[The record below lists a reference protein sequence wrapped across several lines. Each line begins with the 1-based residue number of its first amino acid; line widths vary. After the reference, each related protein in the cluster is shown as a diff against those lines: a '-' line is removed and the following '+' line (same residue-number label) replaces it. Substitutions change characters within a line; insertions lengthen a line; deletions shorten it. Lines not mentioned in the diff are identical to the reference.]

1 MKKEDDNE
9 NIINKAG
16 KTRSITFRLESS
28 IIEELQTEAEYRE
41 TSLNVL
47 INQILRRYSNWERY
61 ENKMGMLPVPKIMLS
76 SMMDEV
82 MKIGKENGI
91 EDVIMFRNLLMKELS
106 QIAFIFLKDSVLL
119 IKKNYNL
126 LTVLEVL
133 EQYMKVVGINS
144 DHRIDD
150 DGKHIYVIQHK
161 LGENWS
167 LFIKEFLILIF
178 ENLGKVKV
186 DISRYSKYNRCKSFY
201 KSINLFIYLNIN

>member
-1 MKKEDDNE
+1 MKEND
-9 NIINKAG
+9 NIIGNNHVIKTS
-16 KTRSITFRLESS
+16 KTRSITFRLETNT
-28 IIEELQTEAEYRE
+28 IEELQTEAEYRE

-61 ENKMGMLPVPKIMLS
+61 ESKMGMLPIPKIMIS
-76 SMMDEV
+76 SVLDEAI
-82 MKIGKENGI
+82 KSGKENGI
-91 EDVIMFRNLLMKELS
+91 DDITQFRNSLIKELS
-106 QIAFIFLKDSVLL
+106 QIAFTFLKDSVLL

-126 LTVLEVL
+126 FTVLEVL

-144 DHRIDD
+144 DHRVED

-186 DISRYSKYNRCKSFY
+186 EISSTQNTTVAKVF
-201 KSINLFIYLNIN
+201 INF

>member
-1 MKKEDDNE
+1 LNE
-9 NIINKAG
+9 ENVNDNKAG

-61 ENKMGMLPVPKIMLS
+61 ENKMGMIPIPKVMLS
-76 SMMDEV
+76 GIMDE
-82 MKIGKENGI
+82 MLKIGKDSGV
-91 EDVIMFRNLLMKELS
+91 EDVVDFRNKLIKELS
-106 QIAFIFLKDSVLL
+106 QTAFAFLKDSVLL

-126 LTVLEVL
+126 LVVLEVL

-144 DHRIDD
+144 DHRIED
-150 DGKHIYVIQHK
+150 DGKHVYVIQHK

-167 LFIKEFLILIF
+167 SFIKEFLILIF

-186 DISRYSKYNRCKSFY
+186 DISSTENTIVAKVF
-201 KSINLFIYLNIN
+201 INF

>member
-1 MKKEDDNE
+1 MKENEVFDN
-9 NIINKAG
+9 KPS

-28 IIEELQTEAEYRE
+28 VIEELQFEADYRE

-61 ENKMGMLPVPKIMLS
+61 ENKIGMIPIPKIILFS
-76 SMMDEV
+76 VMDQV
-82 MKIGKENGI
+82 IKSGVENGI
-91 EDVIMFRNLLMKELS
+91 EDMTKFKESLVKDLA
-106 QIAFIFLKDSVLL
+106 QIAFNFLKDSVLL

-126 LTVLEVL
+126 LSVLEVL
-133 EQYMKVVGINS
+133 EQYMKVIGINS

-150 DGKHIYVIQHK
+150 DGRHIYVIQHK
-161 LGENWS
+161 LGEVWS

-186 DISRYSKYNRCKSFY
+186 EISSTPNTTVAKVF
-201 KSINLFIYLNIN
+201 LNS

>member
-1 MKKEDDNE
+1 MKEND
-9 NIINKAG
+9 NIIGNNHVIKTS
-16 KTRSITFRLESS
+16 KTRSITFRLETNT
-28 IIEELQTEAEYRE
+28 IEELQTEAEYRE

-61 ENKMGMLPVPKIMLS
+61 ESKMGMLPIPKIMIS
-76 SMMDEV
+76 SMLDEAI
-82 MKIGKENGI
+82 KSGKENGI
-91 EDVIMFRNLLMKELS
+91 DDITQFRNSLIKELS
-106 QIAFIFLKDSVLL
+106 QIAFTFLKDSVLL

-126 LTVLEVL
+126 FTVLEVL

-144 DHRIDD
+144 DHRVED

-186 DISRYSKYNRCKSFY
+186 DISSTQNTTVAKVF
-201 KSINLFIYLNIN
+201 INF

>member
-1 MKKEDDNE
+1 LNE
-9 NIINKAG
+9 ENVNDNKAG

-61 ENKMGMLPVPKIMLS
+61 ENKMGMIPIPKVMLS
-76 SMMDEV
+76 GIMDE
-82 MKIGKENGI
+82 MLKIGKDSGV
-91 EDVIMFRNLLMKELS
+91 EDVIDFRDKLIKELS
-106 QIAFIFLKDSVLL
+106 QTAFAFLKDSVLL

-126 LTVLEVL
+126 LVVLEVL

-144 DHRIDD
+144 DHRIED
-150 DGKHIYVIQHK
+150 DGKHVYVIQHK

-167 LFIKEFLILIF
+167 SFIKEFLILIF

-186 DISRYSKYNRCKSFY
+186 DISSTENTTVAKVF
-201 KSINLFIYLNIN
+201 INF

>member
-1 MKKEDDNE
+1 MNE
-9 NIINKAG
+9 ENVNDNKAG

-61 ENKMGMLPVPKIMLS
+61 ENKMGMIPIPKVMLS
-76 SMMDEV
+76 GIMDEM
-82 MKIGKENGI
+82 MKIGKESGV
-91 EDVIMFRNLLMKELS
+91 EDVINFRDKLIKEIS
-106 QIAFIFLKDSVLL
+106 QTAFAFLKDSVLL

-126 LTVLEVL
+126 LVVLEVL

-144 DHRIDD
+144 DHKIED
-150 DGKHIYVIQHK
+150 DGKHVYVIQHK

-186 DISRYSKYNRCKSFY
+186 DISSTENTTVAKVF
-201 KSINLFIYLNIN
+201 INF

>member
-9 NIINKAG
+9 DTINKVG

-82 MKIGKENGI
+82 MKFGKENGI
-91 EDVIMFRNLLMKELS
+91 EDIIMFRNLLMKELS

-144 DHRIDD
+144 DHRIDE

-186 DISRYSKYNRCKSFY
+186 DISSTQNTTVAKVF
-201 KSINLFIYLNIN
+201 INL

>member
-28 IIEELQTEAEYRE
+28 IIEELQTVAEYRE

-82 MKIGKENGI
+82 IKFGKENGI
-91 EDVIMFRNLLMKELS
+91 EDVIMFRNMLMKELS

-144 DHRIDD
+144 DHRIDE

-186 DISRYSKYNRCKSFY
+186 DISSTQNTTVAKVF
-201 KSINLFIYLNIN
+201 INL

>member
-9 NIINKAG
+9 DTINKVG

-91 EDVIMFRNLLMKELS
+91 DDLSMFRNLLMKELS
-106 QIAFIFLKDSVLL
+106 QIAFVFLKDSVLL

-186 DISRYSKYNRCKSFY
+186 DISSTQNTTVAKVF
-201 KSINLFIYLNIN
+201 INL

>member
-1 MKKEDDNE
+1 MNEENVNE
-9 NIINKAG
+9 NKTG

-61 ENKMGMLPVPKIMLS
+61 ENKLGMIPIPKIMLS
-76 SMMDEV
+76 SIMDEV
-82 MKIGKENGI
+82 MKIGKDGGI
-91 EDVIMFRNLLMKELS
+91 EDVANFRNKITKELS
-106 QIAFIFLKDSVLL
+106 QIAFAFLKDSVLL

-126 LTVLEVL
+126 LVVLEVL

-144 DHRIDD
+144 DHRIED
-150 DGKHIYVIQHK
+150 DGKHVYVIQHN

-186 DISRYSKYNRCKSFY
+186 DISSTENTHSRKSLY
-201 KSINLFIYLNIN
+201 

>member
-9 NIINKAG
+9 NTINKVG

-61 ENKMGMLPVPKIMLS
+61 ENKMGMLPVPKIILS
-76 SMMDEV
+76 SMMEEV
-82 MKIGKENGI
+82 MKIGRENGI
-91 EDVIMFRNLLMKELS
+91 DDVIMFRNLLMKELS

-186 DISRYSKYNRCKSFY
+186 DISSTTNTIVAKVF
-201 KSINLFIYLNIN
+201 INL

>member
-1 MKKEDDNE
+1 MNEENVNE
-9 NIINKAG
+9 NKTG

-61 ENKMGMLPVPKIMLS
+61 ESKMGMIPIPKIMLS
-76 SMMDEV
+76 SIMDEV
-82 MKIGKENGI
+82 IKIGKDGGI
-91 EDVIMFRNLLMKELS
+91 EDVANFRNRLIKELS
-106 QIAFIFLKDSVLL
+106 QIAFAFLKDSVLL

-126 LTVLEVL
+126 LVVLEVL

-144 DHRIDD
+144 DHRIED
-150 DGKHIYVIQHK
+150 DGKHVYVIQHK

-186 DISRYSKYNRCKSFY
+186 DISSTENTTVAKV
-201 KSINLFIYLNIN
+201 FIDF